1 MPDVISTNK
10 TNSST
15 KTAYKISKAAKSV
28 IVRKFFA
35 LPIKCLIVP
44 NVKRVIIAPATRL
57 SIVRSNSHN
66 FGFIVLNL
74 LLFRLRRGIVRIE
87 GRGRIISF
95 ASREI

>member
-15 KTAYKISKAAKSV
+15 KTAYKISKAAES
-28 IVRKFFA
+28 IVVGKFFT
-35 LPIKCLIVP
+35 LPRKRFIVP

-57 SIVRSNSHN
+57 SIFRSISHN

-74 LLFRLRRGIVRIE
+74 LLFRLRRGVVRIE

>member
-28 IVRKFFA
+28 IVRKFFT
-35 LPIKCLIVP
+35 LPRKCFIVTY
-44 NVKRVIIAPATRL
+44 VKRVIVAPAARL
-57 SIVRSNSHN
+57 SIVISSSHI
-66 FGFIVLNL
+66 FVFIGLKL
-74 LLFRLRRGIVRIE
+74 LVFRLRRGIVRIE